1 MSLSAMLKE
10 HHQRTASRKEEQEKR
25 KREAIA
31 AASEFSSALVDHLN
45 VGVSQAYIN
54 QKKLDTET
62 RMLQSSVTSF
72 NKQTVLWLKL
82 VEDLKNSLKELGDVE
97 NWSKSIESDMK
108 TVASALEYT
117 FKQASQI
124 R

>member
-1 MSLSAMLKE
+1 MFLFYFIS
-10 HHQRTASRKEEQEKR
+10 
-25 KREAIA
+25 
-31 AASEFSSALVDHLN
+31 
-45 VGVSQAYIN
+45 VSQAYIN

-62 RMLQSSVTSF
+62 RMLQASVTNF
-72 NKQTVLWLKL
+72 NKQTVLWLRL

-117 FKQASQI
+117 FKQASQT